1 MSMITAEGKTFEV
14 VEGSNLR
21 EALLEQDINLYS
33 AGAKVFN
40 CRGHGTCGTCFVS
53 VEGSV
58 SEPTEAETKRTIF
71 HPHFDH
77 RERRLACQVK
87 VMGDVSITKFEG
99 YFGDGEESVWTPDRG
114 LVELPAIP
122 LP

>member
-1 MSMITAEGKTFEV
+1 MPMITAEGKTFEV
-14 VEGSNLR
+14 AEGSNLR

-40 CRGHGTCGTCFVS
+40 CRGHGTCGTCFIG
-53 VEGSV
+53 VEGPV
-58 SEPTEAETKRTIF
+58 SEPTKEETKRTIF
-71 HPHFDH
+71 HPHFAH

-87 VMGDVSITKFEG
+87 VMGNVSITKFEG
-99 YFGDGEESVWTPDRG
+99 YFGDGEDSVWTPDQG
-114 LVELPAIP
+114 PVELSSIP